1 MRCQYSIGADAF
13 NTNYG
18 SLFPMTSP
26 QPPVVFTVG
35 HSDRDE
41 TEFVRLLTENEIAT
55 LVDIRVFPGSRR
67 YPQFNKEALRALLE
81 QADIVYH
88 WAGKQLG
95 GKRPVHPD
103 SPHVALTESG
113 LRGFADYM
121 ASDDFQRAVAQLT
134 NLASKARTAIM
145 CAERLPEHCHR
156 SLIADYLIL
165 QGCQVIHLI
174 DVDERRE
181 HLLRAEARRESAVPI
196 YDRFSSGE
204 LDF

>member
-1 MRCQYSIGADAF
+1 M
-13 NTNYG
+13 
-18 SLFPMTSP
+18 LP
-26 QPPVVFTVG
+26 
-35 HSDRDE
+35 
-41 TEFVRLLTENEIAT
+41 
-55 LVDIRVFPGSRR
+55 
-67 YPQFNKEALRALLE
+67 
-81 QADIVYH
+81 
-88 WAGKQLG
+88 
-95 GKRPVHPD
+95 
-103 SPHVALTESG
+103 
-113 LRGFADYM
+113 
-121 ASDDFQRAVAQLT
+121 
-134 NLASKARTAIM
+134 KAKTAIM